1 MSIEDKLDIIGD
13 SLSDIKGA
21 IIAQGVTPSGNIT
34 TYATAIGEIGG
45 GEPTLITKTI
55 TQNGTY
61 AASADNADGYSSVTV
76 NVAGTTP
83 TGTLSITANGVYN
96 VTNYASAN
104 VSVSGGGGTT
114 LYRWSGEGL
123 DSYSPF
129 STEGQDGE
137 YYYRDGYIWYTTTSE
152 PNVGDIAYANFI
164 RVRYFKNA
172 VGSIDSFY
180 DLHWYTGT
188 VTNVLDFRLGR
199 GTPVTYGYAFSCQGY
214 AGVSVTCTIQNDLG
228 ILISPTEQINL

>member
-1 MSIEDKLDIIGD
+1 MFRG
-13 SLSDIKGA
+13 G
-21 IIAQGVTPSGNIT
+21 GVTPS
-34 TYATAIGEIGG
+34 
-45 GEPTLITKTI
+45 
-55 TQNGTY
+55 
-61 AASADNADGYSSVTV
+61 
-76 NVAGTTP
+76 
-83 TGTLSITANGVYN
+83 GTLSITANGVYD

-104 VSVSGGGGTT
+104 VSVAGGGGTT
-114 LYRWSGEGL
+114 LYRWSGEGI

-129 STEGQDGE
+129 STEGQGGE

-152 PNVGDIAYANFI
+152 PNIGDIAYANFI

-214 AGVSVTCTIQNDLG
+214 AGVSVTCTIQNDPG
-228 ILISPTEQINL
+228 VLISPTEQINL